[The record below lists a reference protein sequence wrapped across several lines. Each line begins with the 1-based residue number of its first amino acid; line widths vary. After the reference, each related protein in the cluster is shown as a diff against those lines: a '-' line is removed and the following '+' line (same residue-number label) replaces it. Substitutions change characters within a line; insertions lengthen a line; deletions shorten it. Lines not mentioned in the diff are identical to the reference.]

1 MKAYAK
7 VTASSGGGAAS
18 GAGSQSFAKMKE
30 NMGMLAG
37 RPMTRS
43 EAMLILNL
51 AEEEEE
57 KKGEEFPEET
67 LDPKEIMQRFDT
79 LIEKNQIE
87 KGGSFYVQSKIYWA
101 KEHLMQE
108 FPASENVS
116 VWNPDGS
123 GKKAMDKEEEM
134 PKDEEKK

>member
-37 RPMTRS
+37 KPMTRS

-51 AEEEEE
+51 AEE
-57 KKGEEFPEET
+57 
-67 LDPKEIMQRFDT
+67 
-79 LIEKNQIE
+79 
-87 KGGSFYVQSKIYWA
+87 
-101 KEHLMQE
+101 
-108 FPASENVS
+108 
-116 VWNPDGS
+116 
-123 GKKAMDKEEEM
+123 
-134 PKDEEKK
+134 

>member
-51 AEEEEE
+51 AEEDEE

-67 LDPKEIMQRFDT
+67 LDPKEIMERFDT

-101 KEHLMQE
+101 KEHLM
-108 FPASENVS
+108 
-116 VWNPDGS
+116 
-123 GKKAMDKEEEM
+123 
-134 PKDEEKK
+134 